1 MDVAVQ
7 TLWFLQ
13 LFCIVWSPLSYPWN
27 HIEVAPLSKAVL
39 KEWLEPKFLS
49 HGIRSW
55 WCTLEYI
62 QRTLVR
68 LLKVF
73 LINIASLQVVSSQII
88 DVCRLYMGRRV
99 VSFTIVY
106 CWFSTVSTSANLFYH
121 GKRWFCVVCFFFP
134 KTENYHFPF
143 FFFQFDKRN
152 QISGGGVEFVFG
164 GHGFV
169 VWFGFFFQK

>member
-1 MDVAVQ
+1 MNMEMGSPISHGCSSTNSVISTA
-7 TLWFLQ
+7 FLHCLIYPQ
-13 LFCIVWSPLSYPWN
+13 LPLKS
-27 HIEVAPLSKAVL
+27 HRGCTSEQGSAQ
-39 KEWLEPKFLS
+39 EWLEPKFLS

-55 WCTLEYI
+55 WYTLEYI

-88 DVCRLYMGRRV
+88 DVCRLYMGKRV

-106 CWFSTVSTSANLFYH
+106 CWFSTLSTSANLFYH

-143 FFFQFDKRN
+143 FFF
-152 QISGGGVEFVFG
+152 S
-164 GHGFV
+164 
-169 VWFGFFFQK
+169 VW